1 MRETKNCAYPVCETC
16 QHPDCIMSGTD
27 IRALLKSRQRQAD
40 PEVYRQKQRDY
51 RSRIKATLPHC
62 DGCESCVLVRKE
74 KQDGYRRLCI
84 AEMRL
89 IEQKV
94 ANSPQWCR
102 KRGKR
107 NGTKDNLVRPI
118 QER

>member
-1 MRETKNCAYPVCETC
+1 MPKDCAYPACNVCSYA
-16 QHPDCIMSGTD
+16 DCMMEDKELHAMIK
-27 IRALLKSRQRQAD
+27 RRNWQKN
-40 PEVYRQKQRDY
+40 PELYRQKQRDY
-51 RSRIKATLPHC
+51 RSRIKANLPHC
-62 DGCESCVLVRKE
+62 DECESCVLVRKE

-94 ANSPQWCR
+94 ANSPQWCK

-107 NGTKDNLVRPI
+107 NGTKDNLVRPV

>member
-1 MRETKNCAYPVCETC
+1 MKTALFIVVLLVL
-16 QHPDCIMSGTD
+16 IGVGA
-27 IRALLKSRQRQAD
+27 ALLKRRQRQAD
-40 PEVYRQKQRDY
+40 PEAYRQKQRDY
-51 RSRIKATLPHC
+51 RSRIKATLPQC
-62 DGCESCVLVRKE
+62 DNCESCVLVRKE

-94 ANSPQWCR
+94 ANSPQWCK

-107 NGTKDNLVRPI
+107 NGTKDNLVRPV